1 MALDQ
6 NQVTAVL
13 QAALGVDASKVRWS
27 LYISICVSIRELC
40 DRKRASMISFLELLS
55 RIVLSAFALVIAAAV
70 SLSLSLRASLYV
82 LVNAVAVL
90 CAVAAQ

>member
-40 DRKRASMISFLELLS
+40 DRKRASIISFLELLS

>member
-70 SLSLSLRASLYV
+70 SLSLSLCARRRCMSL
-82 LVNAVAVL
+82 
-90 CAVAAQ
+90 